1 MRMTAVMTHA
11 NKVVLAGLLFSICV
25 LFVGP
30 YIWPINGEGQ
40 TPQIVSWLV
49 GLAMLIA
56 WLFSIVAIVSLV
68 IGLTLYSSGCIRE
81 FWVSIY
87 TLNAGIVV
95 AVVLLSAL

>member
-30 YIWPINGEGQ
+30 YIWPIHGEGQ

-68 IGLTLYSSGCIRE
+68 IGLTLYSSGRIRE